1 MQMQSKT
8 IGKPE
13 IMQQYTIY
21 SAYVHV
27 DRVGELTANQHS
39 KHLLP
44 MQKQK

>member
-1 MQMQSKT
+1 MQSKT

-13 IMQQYTIY
+13 IMQQYPIY

-27 DRVGELTANQHS
+27 DGVGELME
-39 KHLLP
+39 HLLT